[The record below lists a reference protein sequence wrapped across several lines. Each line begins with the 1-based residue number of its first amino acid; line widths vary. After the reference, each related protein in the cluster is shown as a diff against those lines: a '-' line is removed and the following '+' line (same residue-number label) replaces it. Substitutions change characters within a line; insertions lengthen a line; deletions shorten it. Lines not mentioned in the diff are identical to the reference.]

1 MLRSKQVYL
10 TRKKLLSS
18 ARELISSRGFDDVSV
33 EDITKHAGVAKG
45 TFYHYFDTKEAVV
58 VALSRE
64 SMEDLA
70 DRAIHMEGTLRERL
84 AFCIQVMM
92 EQLEFSGVRLV
103 RQWMRSVMDPS
114 PGGQDGVQDISF
126 GYDVFSRIFIRSVER
141 GELKPDASVDTLTKL
156 LLSHVYGAIVIWCI
170 MNGSFSIAKEGAHY
184 ANLELTTLLSPYL
197 AKK

>member
-10 TRKKLLSS
+10 TKKKLLDS
-18 ARELISSRGFDDVSV
+18 ARELISSRGFDAVSV
-33 EDITKHAGVAKG
+33 DDITKHAGVAKG

-58 VALSRE
+58 VALARE
-64 SMEDLA
+64 SMEDLV
-70 DRAIHMEGTLRERL
+70 DRAIHMEGTLQERL
-84 AFCIQVMM
+84 AFYIQVMM

-114 PGGQDGVQDISF
+114 PAGRDGVKDISC
-126 GYDVFSRIFIRSVER
+126 GYDAFSRIFIRSVER
-141 GELKPDASVDTLTKL
+141 SELKTDTSVDTLTKL

-184 ANLELTTLLSPYL
+184 ASLELTTLLSPYL
-197 AKK
+197 AEK